1 MDMKIALGLLFFLQ
15 EGQPQQP
22 GAGSFITSLLPFVLI
37 FGIFYLLVIRP
48 QQKRQRQMQMERE
61 ALLNA
66 LKPGDKVVTTG
77 GIYGTIV
84 AVRDDTVTLRIAD
97 KVSIEVLR
105 SAIAGP
111 QSADAKE
118 VEPAK

>member
-1 MDMKIALGLLFFLQ
+1 MDMKIALGFLFFLQ

-22 GAGSFITSLLPFVLI
+22 GAGSFISTLLPFILI

-48 QQKRQRQMQMERE
+48 QQKRQRQMQQERD
-61 ALLNA
+61 ALLNS
-66 LKPGDKVVTTG
+66 LKPGDKVVTNG

-84 AVRDDTVTLRIAD
+84 AVRDSTVTLRIAD

-105 SAIAGP
+105 TAIAGP
-111 QSADAKE
+111 QSADIKEAEAAK
-118 VEPAK
+118 